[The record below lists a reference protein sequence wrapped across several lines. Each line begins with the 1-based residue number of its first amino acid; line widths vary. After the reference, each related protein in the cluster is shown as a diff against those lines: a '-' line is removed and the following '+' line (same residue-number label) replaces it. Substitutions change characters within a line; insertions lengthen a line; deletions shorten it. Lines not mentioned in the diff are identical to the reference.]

1 MTTQAALVI
10 AQIENEISS
19 LFGQIAYCN
28 AALVSDIQDWE
39 KKEYAGVIAA
49 NYDRIGKLENH
60 LDEIKKIK

>member
-10 AQIENEISS
+10 AQIEKEISS

-28 AALVSDIQDWE
+28 AALASDIQDWE
-39 KKEYAGVIAA
+39 KKEYADVIAR

-60 LDEIKKIK
+60 LDEIKNMV